1 MSIPDPPLLRRTL
14 AQIARGIL
22 FAGVISAFTNALML
36 VVPLF
41 TMQVYDRVMS
51 SRSVDTLAVLAFVA
65 TGALAVQAVL
75 DFLRGRIFTILGAL
89 LTRRLNVPTQEAA
102 IVDQLRGGRHNA
114 GQAMRDLTELRS
126 FLSGNAIA
134 VPLEIVWSPLFLI
147 VLFLLHPVY
156 GWVAL
161 GAAAILMTVNL
172 LTDALTRRPLAEAN
186 EASASA
192 FANVAAAVRHAEA
205 IDAMG
210 MLPALAR
217 RWHIAAADVAD
228 RMDRGAGRAKA
239 LASVSRALRLVLQI
253 GMIAAGAVLVIENQA
268 SPGSMMAA
276 GILMGR
282 MLAPFEQLVDGWR
295 QWVFA
300 LSASRRIRG
309 LLTEAAP
316 RRGTMPLPVS
326 SGRLSVDRLTYLAP
340 GTDRAILRGVSF
352 ALETGE
358 VLGVIG
364 PSGAGKSTLARLLVG
379 IWEPTAGAVFL
390 DGHTTFGWERES
402 FGRSVGYLPQAVSL
416 LEGTVRDNIA
426 RMQDG
431 DPADVVRA
439 ARMAGV
445 HEMIGR
451 LPFGY
456 DTPVGDGSFV
466 LSGGQRQRIALARA
480 LYGNPRLLVLDEPNA
495 SLDHPGEQALLH
507 AIVEAKAA
515 GTTVVLIAHRAS
527 IVSVV
532 DRLLV
537 LKDGAVEQF
546 GPRADVMRAV
556 MPAATPAAAR
566 LVRSAGDP
574 A

>member
-1 MSIPDPPLLRRTL
+1 MSHPAPPLLRRTL
-14 AQIARGIL
+14 AQIGRGIL
-22 FAGVISAFTNALML
+22 LAGAVSAVINVLML
-36 VVPLF
+36 VIPLF

-51 SRSVDTLAVLAFVA
+51 SRSLDTLAVLAVVA
-65 TGALAVQAVL
+65 VGGLAIQAIL
-75 DFLRGRIFTILGAL
+75 DFLRGRVFTILGAL
-89 LTRRLNVPTQEAA
+89 LTRRLNVPTLEAA

-114 GQAMRDLTELRS
+114 GQAMRDLTELRA
-126 FLSGNAIA
+126 FLAGSAVG
-134 VPLEIVWSPLFLI
+134 VPLEIAWSPLFL
-147 VLFLLHPVY
+147 VALFLLHPVY

-161 GAAAILMTVNL
+161 GAVVILLTVNL

-186 EASASA
+186 EASAAA

-239 LASVSRALRLVLQI
+239 LASASKALRLVLQI
-253 GMIAAGAVLVIENQA
+253 AMISTGAVLVIDNLA

-282 MLAPFEQLVDGWR
+282 LLAPFEQLVDGWR

-300 LSASRRIRG
+300 FAAAGRVRALLSG
-309 LLTEAAP
+309 DGP
-316 RRGTMPLPVS
+316 RRGTMPLPMTE
-326 SGRLSVDRLTYLAP
+326 GRLSVDRVTYLAP
-340 GTDRAILRGVSF
+340 GGDRAILRGVTF
-352 ALETGE
+352 ALEPGE

-379 IWEPTAGAVFL
+379 LWEPTAGGVYV
-390 DGHTTFGWERES
+390 DGHSAHGWERES

-416 LEGTVRDNIA
+416 MDGTVRENIA
-426 RMQDG
+426 RMQDA
-431 DPADVVRA
+431 DPAEVVRA

-480 LYGNPRLLVLDEPNA
+480 LFGTPRLLVLDEPNA

-507 AIVEAKAA
+507 AIVEAKAM

-532 DRLLV
+532 DKLLV
-537 LKDGAVEQF
+537 LKEGTVDQF
-546 GPRADVMRAV
+546 GPRAEVMRSV
-556 MPAATPAAAR
+556 MPAAAPAAR
-566 LVRSAGDP
+566 LVRQGETP
-574 A
+574 

>member
-1 MSIPDPPLLRRTL
+1 MTRTAPPLLRSTL
-14 AQIARGIL
+14 AQIGRGLL
-22 FAGVISAFTNALML
+22 FAGAVSAVINGLML

-51 SRSVDTLAVLAFVA
+51 SRSLDTLAVLALVA
-65 TGALAVQAVL
+65 VGGLGIQAML
-75 DFLRGRIFTILGAL
+75 DFLRGRAFTILGAL
-89 LTRRLNVPTQEAA
+89 LTRRLNVPTLEAA
-102 IVDQLRGGRHNA
+102 IVDQLRGGSHNA
-114 GQAMRDLTELRS
+114 GQAMRDLTELRT
-126 FLSGNAIA
+126 FLAGNAVG
-134 VPLEIVWSPLFLI
+134 VPLEIVWSPLFLA
-147 VLFLLHPVY
+147 VLFLLHPAY

-161 GAAAILMTVNL
+161 GAVVILLTVNL
-172 LTDALTRRPLAEAN
+172 LTDALTRRPLADAN
-186 EASASA
+186 EASAAA
-192 FANVAAAVRHAEA
+192 FASVAAAVRHAEA

-239 LASVSRALRLVLQI
+239 LAAASRALRLALQI
-253 GMIAAGAVLVIENQA
+253 GMIAAGAVLVIGNQA
-268 SPGSMMAA
+268 SPGSMIAA

-282 MLAPFEQLVDGWR
+282 LLAPYEQLVDGWR

-300 LSASRRIRG
+300 FAAARRVRTLLSDDG
-309 LLTEAAP
+309 P
-316 RRGTMPLPVS
+316 RRGTMPLPMTE
-326 SGRLSVDRLTYLAP
+326 GRLSVDRVTHLAQ
-340 GTDRAILRGVSF
+340 GGDRPILRGVSF
-352 ALETGE
+352 ALEPGE

-379 IWEPTAGAVFL
+379 IWAPTAGGVYV
-390 DGHTTFGWERES
+390 DGHAAHGWERES

-416 LEGTVRDNIA
+416 MDGTVRENIA
-426 RMQDG
+426 RMQDA
-431 DPADVVRA
+431 DPAEVVRA

-480 LYGNPRLLVLDEPNA
+480 LFGTPRLLVLDEPNA

-532 DRLLV
+532 DKLLV
-537 LKDGAVEQF
+537 LKDGMVDQF
-546 GPRADVMRAV
+546 GPRAEVMRSV
-556 MPAATPAAAR
+556 MPAATPAAR
-566 LVRSAGDP
+566 LVRQKETP
-574 A
+574 